1 MELTRRNI
9 FDEIIGK
16 GVSVYESAILTC
28 FSFDPLYFIQ
38 YFLPKLNSINVTN
51 IVVLIDEL
59 QYDQACEEYIRYR
72 ESSGR
77 NIQLNFS
84 PVRMRPSFRGVFHP
98 KIVFLVGPKQCTAL
112 IGSGNLTYGG
122 MTYNNEVWNAFS
134 ANDPNAV
141 EAPIIASVWKYLYAL
156 LDSGQNTIKEQL
168 TWMSFY
174 SESLKAIES
183 IDNRSSG
190 EFRFLVNTEKEGIGQ
205 QLINFIGENRVKD
218 ITIVSPFYDKDG
230 YALEYLA
237 ENLHPEAFLCLG
249 DEETGIWPMALEEDW
264 MNIFEFRCIA
274 GKDMD
279 ARTHAK
285 IIQIHTDKNTYVLS
299 GSPNATK
306 AGLGFGQVKN
316 DEASVLLIQN
326 GYRDFI
332 AEMGIMAGD
341 PVKLPRKT
349 GSKLQE
355 VSSSNKEVTIL
366 SCELWNGDYLLS
378 ISNDLEDID
387 ILRKDNTGYDC
398 PPIHFEKLSCRESIK
413 YEILSGAASF
423 VIGRNGHPISNRI
436 LVLVDNNIRNYC
448 PDKTMKQLSR
458 LMDVSKK
465 QDWDSNIT
473 QILSFVTFEEET
485 PSSKVTSIRP
495 RAASSSQTP
504 QDTVIDRKDFAAS
517 PIENDAFRRNYKVLD
532 YFFSFISSDDYGADE
547 IEEYDASEIDTG
559 NAVNEGRD
567 GSLKKESRKSSSQKI
582 NELDQYLGRLGRY
595 YDSLCKKFD
604 QAQQPIFLDSKNS
617 IQKTATSKAYSSCL
631 IAIVLLLQLAKD
643 NERDL
648 DGIDDSHIHRRL
660 LSLLGRFLLIFRD
673 TSIDGEDYLSI
684 RMREMKRNIFV
695 YSLVLLGHF
704 EWNRRYDEISRLLV
718 LNLLDMYNNDS
729 PSLSAA
735 LDSFEHNIER
745 YFSPNIKSLEIIRGC
760 IDVFTKN
767 KPTIHEIYNVS
778 FPAVIYKKRFGFLS
792 CSGAVRTKTPN
803 RDSLEYEI
811 TVVSPGFKDFEPV
824 GFHNTKKIALFELQ

>member
-59 QYDQACEEYIRYR
+59 QYDQACEDYIRYR

-183 IDNRSSG
+183 IDNRSSRK
-190 EFRFLVNTEKEGIGQ
+190 FRFLVNTEKEGIGQ

-285 IIQIHTDKNTYVLS
+285 IIQIHTDKNTYLLS

-349 GSKLQE
+349 GSK
-355 VSSSNKEVTIL
+355 
-366 SCELWNGDYLLS
+366 
-378 ISNDLEDID
+378 
-387 ILRKDNTGYDC
+387 
-398 PPIHFEKLSCRESIK
+398 
-413 YEILSGAASF
+413 
-423 VIGRNGHPISNRI
+423 
-436 LVLVDNNIRNYC
+436 
-448 PDKTMKQLSR
+448 
-458 LMDVSKK
+458 
-465 QDWDSNIT
+465 
-473 QILSFVTFEEET
+473 
-485 PSSKVTSIRP
+485 
-495 RAASSSQTP
+495 
-504 QDTVIDRKDFAAS
+504 
-517 PIENDAFRRNYKVLD
+517 
-532 YFFSFISSDDYGADE
+532 
-547 IEEYDASEIDTG
+547 
-559 NAVNEGRD
+559 
-567 GSLKKESRKSSSQKI
+567 
-582 NELDQYLGRLGRY
+582 
-595 YDSLCKKFD
+595 
-604 QAQQPIFLDSKNS
+604 
-617 IQKTATSKAYSSCL
+617 
-631 IAIVLLLQLAKD
+631 
-643 NERDL
+643 
-648 DGIDDSHIHRRL
+648 
-660 LSLLGRFLLIFRD
+660 
-673 TSIDGEDYLSI
+673 
-684 RMREMKRNIFV
+684 
-695 YSLVLLGHF
+695 
-704 EWNRRYDEISRLLV
+704 
-718 LNLLDMYNNDS
+718 
-729 PSLSAA
+729 
-735 LDSFEHNIER
+735 
-745 YFSPNIKSLEIIRGC
+745 
-760 IDVFTKN
+760 
-767 KPTIHEIYNVS
+767 
-778 FPAVIYKKRFGFLS
+778 
-792 CSGAVRTKTPN
+792 
-803 RDSLEYEI
+803 
-811 TVVSPGFKDFEPV
+811 
-824 GFHNTKKIALFELQ
+824 